1 MTSDKICKLMGKGEG
16 GVTSNYW
23 HVFYKTNT
31 FGTAVQVKF
40 TVGMNISL
48 GYESYVPCISAGWR
62 KEVEMARREKTE
74 ERNKDVETQG

>member
-1 MTSDKICKLMGKGEG
+1 VKSEKNMHVDGKGGG

-40 TVGMNISL
+40 TVDMKISL
-48 GYESYVPCISAGWR
+48 GYESYAPCILAGWR
-62 KEVEMARREKTE
+62 KEVEKARQGKTE